1 MEKATLSFLYIKN
14 IANFKAFGWNF
25 SANTNPVRREVW
37 NSLSKQINKQ
47 TKYVFVGQMM
57 N

>member
-25 SANTNPVRREVW
+25 SASTNPNLGGVW